1 MATLIVPEI
10 TVVAGRTE
18 DFTWAAYEADGETPV
33 VFADDDKV
41 RFKIARKP
49 GDAPLLDLVSG
60 TVTANGSTVAI
71 TDLDPA
77 SGTARLAQAD
87 TDDFT
92 GDYHFELNL
101 VDNSET
107 SPADAIKP
115 ILRGKLR
122 FLKSQG
128 GNLGL

>member
-1 MATLIVPEI
+1 MATRIVPDL
-10 TVVAGRTE
+10 TVIAGRTE
-18 DFTWAAYEADGETPV
+18 DFTWAAYEADGATPV
-33 VFADDDKV
+33 VFAADDKV
-41 RFKIARKP
+41 RLKIARKA

-71 TDLDPA
+71 TDIDPA
-77 SGTARLAQAD
+77 SGTARLAQED
-87 TDDFT
+87 TDDFD

-107 SPADAIKP
+107 NPADAIKQ
-115 ILRGKLR
+115 ILRGKMR

-128 GNLGL
+128 GDLGL